1 MTIYSILNNLLPI
14 LFLVVLWLS
23 IDQHKKQSQQFKELM
38 KKMKSDGSMLSE
50 KALLATYHLKEA
62 NYLSNEVKREHR
74 QIRETNKFM
83 NKAVKEK
90 VNKKKIRGKR
100 KRKTA

>member
-1 MTIYSILNNLLPI
+1 MTIHSFLSSIPPI

-23 IDQHKKQSQQFKELM
+23 IDQQKKQNQKFKELM
-38 KKMKSDGSMLSE
+38 KKMKNDGSMLSE

-74 QIRETNKFM
+74 QIREINKFM

-100 KRKTA
+100 RRKTA